1 MRPSRRFSG
10 QDERYEAAGRVDG
23 DRMSAPAMSAP
34 APGAPEP
41 IPASAPP
48 VFADP
53 VAQQPSPIDLGA
65 GGIVVE
71 HVARSFGSV
80 QAVRGMTFHARP
92 GRVTGLIGPNGA
104 GKTTLLLMLASLLA
118 PDAGSIRVDGADPMR
133 DAKAVRRAMGWMPDV
148 LGTWRALSPEQILV
162 TVGRLHGLTR
172 AAARERAVE
181 LIVDARLEELAHRP
195 SRVLSRGQQQRLG
208 LARALVH
215 RPRVLLLDEP
225 AAGLDPTSRVEL
237 RGLLREFAAA
247 GGTVLISSHD
257 LSELDEMADDAV
269 FVDRGEVV
277 GGERLVLAQQAA
289 REWRIRALD
298 PRALSYQLAHIG
310 VAFDRVR
317 MEGDLAY
324 VALDRDEHAAQVLA
338 MLVGAG
344 VAITHFAPAVGD
356 IERTYLGLSGHP
368 SAAGGAR

>member
-1 MRPSRRFSG
+1 MDSQSSASTP
-10 QDERYEAAGRVDG
+10 AA
-23 DRMSAPAMSAP
+23 SPA

-41 IPASAPP
+41 LAASAPP
-48 VFADP
+48 VFVDP
-53 VAQQPSPIDLGA
+53 LAQRATGVDLSA
-65 GGIVVE
+65 GGIVVDG
-71 HVARSFGSV
+71 VARSFGSV
-80 QAVRGMTFHARP
+80 QAVRQMSFHAKP

-118 PDAGSIRVDGADPMR
+118 PDAGAIRIAGADPV
-133 DAKAVRRAMGWMPDV
+133 AHPHGVRRAMGWMPDV
-148 LGTWRALSPEQILV
+148 LGTWRTLSPRTILT
-162 TVGRLHGLTR
+162 TVGRLHGLPR
-172 AAARERAVE
+172 QLARERA
-181 LIVDARLEELAHRP
+181 DALLTEVRLTELADRA

-215 RPRVLLLDEP
+215 RPSVLLLDEP

-237 RGLLREFAAA
+237 RQRLRAFAAD

-277 GGERLVLAQQAA
+277 GGERLVLAKQAR

-298 PRALSYQLAHIG
+298 PAALSHRLASIG

-317 MEGDLAY
+317 IEGDTAY
-324 VALDRDEHAAQVLA
+324 VALDRDEHAAEVLA
-338 MLVGAG
+338 RLVQAG
-344 VAITHFAPAVGD
+344 VPITHFAPAVGD
-356 IERTYLGLSGHP
+356 IERTYLGL
-368 SAAGGAR
+368 AGPTGGPR